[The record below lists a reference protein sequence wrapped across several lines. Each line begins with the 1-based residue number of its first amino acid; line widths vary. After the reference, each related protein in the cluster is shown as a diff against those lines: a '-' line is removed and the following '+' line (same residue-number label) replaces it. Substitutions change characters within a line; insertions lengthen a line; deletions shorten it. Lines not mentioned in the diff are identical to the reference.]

1 MSKVK
6 TNPRAI
12 KDTIK
17 AVDKC
22 NLSNTKKAIIEKC
35 LDKQYPSG
43 IKIKYNNYICPK
55 CNHIMTICPNKY
67 CSNCGQR
74 LFEYNYNNEK
84 RRSEYKWN
92 IVIDNDEN
100 NEELNNN
107 D

>member
-35 LDKQYPSG
+35 LDKQYPSE

-55 CNHIMTICPNKY
+55 CDYIMSICPNKY

-74 LFEYNYNNEK
+74 LFEHNYNNEK
-84 RRSEYKWN
+84 RRREYKWN

-100 NEELNNN
+100 DEELNNN

>member
-12 KDTIK
+12 KDTIE
-17 AVDKC
+17 AIDKY
-22 NLSNTKKAIIEKC
+22 NLSNTKKAIIKKC

-43 IKIKYNNYICPK
+43 VKIQYNNYICPK
-55 CNHIMTICPNKY
+55 CDYIMSICPNKY

-74 LFEYNYNNEK
+74 LFEHNYNNEK
-84 RRSEYKWN
+84 RRREYKWN

-100 NEELNNN
+100 DEELNNN

>member
-55 CNHIMTICPNKY
+55 CNYIMTICPNKY

-84 RRSEYKWN
+84 CRREYKWN

>member
-12 KDTIK
+12 KDTIE
-17 AVDKC
+17 VIDKC
-22 NLSNTKKAIIEKC
+22 NLSDTKKAIVKKC
-35 LDKQYPSG
+35 LEKQYPSG

-55 CNHIMTICPNKY
+55 CNFIMTIYPNKY

-74 LFEYNYNNEK
+74 LFEYNYNYEK
-84 RRSEYKWN
+84 RRREYKWN

>member
-12 KDTIK
+12 KDTIE
-17 AVDKC
+17 AIDKC
-22 NLSNTKKAIIEKC
+22 NLSDTKKAIVKKC
-35 LDKQYPSG
+35 LEKQYPSG

-55 CNHIMTICPNKY
+55 CNFIMTIYPNKY

-74 LFEYNYNNEK
+74 LFEYNYNYEK
-84 RRSEYKWN
+84 RRREYKWN

>member
-12 KDTIK
+12 KDTIE
-17 AVDKC
+17 AIDKC
-22 NLSNTKKAIIEKC
+22 NLSNTKKAIIKKC
-35 LDKQYPSG
+35 LDKQYPSVV
-43 IKIKYNNYICPK
+43 KIQYNNYICPK
-55 CNHIMTICPNKY
+55 CDYIMSICPNKY

-74 LFEYNYNNEK
+74 LFEHNYNNEK
-84 RRSEYKWN
+84 RRREYKWN

>member
-12 KDTIK
+12 KDTIE
-17 AVDKC
+17 AIDKC
-22 NLSNTKKAIIEKC
+22 NLSNTKKAIIKKC

-43 IKIKYNNYICPK
+43 IKNIYNDY
-55 CNHIMTICPNKY
+55 ICPNKY

-74 LFEYNYNNEK
+74 LFEHNYNNEK
-84 RRSEYKWN
+84 RRREYKWN